1 MTGSGLRLFIALELP
16 QEVVRHLTDITAT
29 LQDLRIPGVRWL
41 NPEGIHLTLK
51 FLGNTPVGQVS
62 PITAAMRA
70 AAEDVSPFTVNVHGF
85 GAFPNMR
92 NPRVVWTAIQ
102 GNLNPLAQLQHRL
115 EEELE
120 SAGFAKDEGP
130 FSPHLTIGRVR
141 GRLARQDIERLA
153 RAAEDAQ
160 PLDPVPLL
168 FQAIS
173 LMESKLIRSGAVY
186 RRNSRVSLT

>member
-1 MTGSGLRLFIALELP
+1 MTDSTLRLFIAVELP

-41 NPEGIHLTLK
+41 SPQGIHLTFK

-92 NPRVVWTAIQ
+92 NPRVMWTAIQ
-102 GNLNPLAQLQHRL
+102 GNLNLLAELQHRL

-120 SAGFAKDEGP
+120 SSGFAKDERP

-141 GRLARQDIERLA
+141 GRLAPQNIERLA
-153 RAAEDAQ
+153 QAAEDVQ
-160 PLDPVPLL
+160 RLDPVPLL
-168 FQAIS
+168 VKAIS
-173 LMESKLIRSGAVY
+173 LTESKLTGSGAVY